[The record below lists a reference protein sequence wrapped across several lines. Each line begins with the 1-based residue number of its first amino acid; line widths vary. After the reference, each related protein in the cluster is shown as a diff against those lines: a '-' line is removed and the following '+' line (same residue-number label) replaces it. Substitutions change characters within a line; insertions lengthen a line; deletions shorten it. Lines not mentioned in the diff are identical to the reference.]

1 MILLMRSLI
10 FSAFL
15 FLIFSKRPFKKKI
28 FKFSCVEN
36 CCFSAFSPENF
47 SSEAENVFLSCPV
60 IKDII
65 VPFYRET
72 HWPHRQARTVG
83 SGVSS
88 TMR

>member
-28 FKFSCVEN
+28 FKFSCDEN

-47 SSEAENVFLSCPV
+47 SSEAENVFFKLSCH
-60 IKDII
+60 KGYNCALLSRDALA
-65 VPFYRET
+65 T
-72 HWPHRQARTVG
+72 
-83 SGVSS
+83 
-88 TMR
+88 